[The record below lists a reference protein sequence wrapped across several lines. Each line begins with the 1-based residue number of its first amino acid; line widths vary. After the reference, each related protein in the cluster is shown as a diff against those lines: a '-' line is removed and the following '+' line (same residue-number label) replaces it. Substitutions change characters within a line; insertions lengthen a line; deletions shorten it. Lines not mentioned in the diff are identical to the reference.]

1 MKIRT
6 DFVTNSSSSSFTII
20 NFESPLLA
28 EWVKKHP
35 VTYSAGAFA
44 GEEKVYSELKELL
57 DAVADGIDTDGNGAE
72 LLEEKGI
79 IDNLVYLLGGG
90 GGEDENE
97 EEPDKNLVP
106 LIGFLKKN
114 RRKIEAEGNGEII
127 CAIQFETDAPTIDA
141 VRHENGKSKH
151 TFLDFDEVDA
161 EDSDMEELSDL
172 ADCSAEKLQ
181 NALKKYA
188 PCGGLKFAITGKLN
202 TFEDRDELT
211 EYIEARGG
219 SVGSGVTAKTDFLI
233 NNSSRST
240 SSKNQKAAE
249 LGVKI
254 ITEAQ
259 FMEMFGD
266 SAAKPKSRKLED
278 TNSRAF
284 YGQTD
289 EIGPIHTHTVID
301 PNMGNTITAE
311 MALDNS
317 GHPVFILEHYYDA
330 MPSVQYFATTESAW
344 PFFTSNTVSDKE
356 RDKFWKNLKK
366 IQIDQRKAMFADVV
380 PYKGNYQKQLQA
392 LHEAV
397 LKEAEE
403 NGVSVKFKWAFI

>member
-141 VRHENGKSKH
+141 VRHEYGKSKH

-161 EDSDMEELSDL
+161 EDSDVEELSDL

-202 TFEDRDELT
+202 TFEDRDELA
-211 EYIEARGG
+211 EFIEARGG
-219 SVGSGVTAKTDFLI
+219 SVGSGVNAKMDYLI
-233 NNSSRST
+233 NNSSKST
-240 SSKNQKAAE
+240 SAKNQKAAE
-249 LGVKI
+249 LGVRI
-254 ITEAQ
+254 ITEAE
-259 FMEMFGD
+259 FLEMFGGGTEG
-266 SAAKPKSRKLED
+266 AAAPGKEKVNPKAYCAPTEELAPVRVHSD
-278 TNSRAF
+278 VNP
-284 YGQTD
+284 Q
-289 EIGPIHTHTVID
+289 
-301 PNMGNTITAE
+301 MGSTITAE
-311 MALDNS
+311 MTLDNN
-317 GHPVFILEHYYDA
+317 GHPVCLLERYYDA
-330 MPSVQYFATTESAW
+330 MPSVKFIATIESVWESYVGDAQ
-344 PFFTSNTVSDKE
+344 SEEDRKRLDKIMKHSTIE
-356 RDKFWKNLKK
+356 QVDK
-366 IQIDQRKAMFADVV
+366 MFASTVI
-380 PYKGNYQKQLQA
+380 YKGIYAKQLQA
-392 LHEAV
+392 LHDAV

-403 NGVSVKFKWAFI
+403 KGINVKFQWLF